1 MAVRGNLNPKELV
14 NLTGFGKQ
22 EGIARVDGAR
32 FIAIQHQMGE
42 KKGGGLVTPYLALQF
57 DEVYV
62 GGDLKPIDDAAPV
75 TMDLILCW
83 GSAAKKERDAA
94 GTETVVR
101 EAMPI
106 FRFQPATVKSADDQ
120 NPSEVGVSDVEGDE
134 KMKLVEIGSEG
145 NTFVSS
151 DGAVPFANS
160 AIGIFMTQLE
170 KKGFKAEIIG
180 RGYAPDFVGMVYEF
194 KTTPTKTICERLGI
208 TYSPSNR
215 IDAKTK
221 QPIVDMCREIT
232 NIIVRPYEK
241 GAVKGSVAKTSTA
254 ASKGNGAATAKEA
267 AAVVESG
274 ELDPKLEAALK
285 AFVEANKGKSFD
297 NLSKFIGAIGPTL
310 VKASAYKLVND
321 LTNGWKKD
329 IDSLGALGMA
339 YGFGVEEGK
348 IVIGD

>member
-83 GSAAKKERDAA
+83 GRAAKKNEQ
-94 GTETVVR
+94 GLVTE

-106 FRFQPATVKSADDQ
+106 FRFQPAMVKSADDQ

-180 RGYAPDFVGMVYEF
+180 RGYAPDFIGMVYEF
-194 KTTPTKTICERLGI
+194 RTTPTKTVCERLGI

-215 IDAKTK
+215 IDPKTK

-232 NIIVRPYEK
+232 NVLVRPYEK
-241 GAVKGSVAKTSTA
+241 SSGKSAAKTSA
-254 ASKGNGAATAKEA
+254 AAKTNGAATAKEA

-285 AFVEANKGKSFD
+285 AFVEANKGKTYD
-297 NLSKFIGAIGPTL
+297 TLGKFIGAIGPTL

-339 YGFGVEEGK
+339 YGFGVEDGK
-348 IVIGD
+348 VVIGTE